1 MLERLSRGPA
11 TVSELAK
18 PFAMALPTIT
28 QHIGVLE
35 KAGLITTRKEGRVRT
50 CQLVPGALKSAEN
63 WISRQKL
70 PAERRLDRLGSFLTR
85 PSTSTDDPSSN
96 ERSD

>member
-1 MLERLSRGPA
+1 MLERLARGPA
-11 TVSELAK
+11 SVSELAR
-18 PFAMALPTIT
+18 PFSMALPTIT

-50 CQLVPGALKSAEN
+50 CQLVPGALTAAEH

-70 PAERRLDRLGSFLTR
+70 PAERRLDRLGSFLNR
-85 PSTSTDDPSSN
+85 PPTGTDQPS
-96 ERSD
+96 EE